1 MNNYSHT
8 ILMIRDFISTYPSF
22 SERVLAFIW
31 LSIGMTAMRIIKDE
45 ASTYGKFFSHFFSIK
60 NIASAIISLS
70 IFMLVYSNID
80 FTHKVGIS
88 MSAIMFGSF
97 SEFILKILSK
107 DTIKLRIVNALIKIL
122 TNAIN
127 VSEEDINDSEKDK

>member
-8 ILMIRDFISTYPSF
+8 ILMIRDFISAYPSF